1 MSHSSGTVYVWNT
14 FISPKNNLV
23 KIIDKKIEICY
34 YQNMIIINTKDE
46 EVKSENLWDNPEYII
61 KEKNITTFPVYIDT
75 TNRKKYHLSLEDI
88 EKE

>member
-1 MSHSSGTVYVWNT
+1 
-14 FISPKNNLV
+14 
-23 KIIDKKIEICY
+23 
-34 YQNMIIINTKDE
+34 MIIINTKDE
-46 EVKSENLWDNPEYII
+46 EVKSENLWDNLEYII